1 MVGLSYGRLI
11 PKGLSGS
18 PAVANLEG
26 YGNPI
31 PTAGMLLSDSWDE
44 FDPDQLSLRTR
55 TVLMN
60 SELIINYSGVDN
72 RGNLSD

>member
-26 YGNPI
+26 AEGW
-31 PTAGMLLSDSWDE
+31 AWKW
-44 FDPDQLSLRTR
+44 
-55 TVLMN
+55 N
-60 SELIINYSGVDN
+60 SEGCGRVQSRATIHAHVLVAHVTQYMEV
-72 RGNLSD
+72 